1 VGSGALDGIL
11 RRVPAPPAPPGIDA
25 AAVEAFLVAHVP
37 GIEPPLV
44 FELIG
49 DGRSNLT
56 YRVTGRNVAA
66 QGGRPGSRPT
76 RSEAEPS
83 EGHVGPGGACVLR
96 RPPLGHVLPTA
107 HDMAREHRVLAALAG
122 SDVPVPRPLALCE
135 DPAVSGAP
143 FYVMEWRPGVVVA
156 DRLPEGFATTAQER
170 RRIGFALVEVLAR
183 LHAVD
188 FAAAGLGDFGRPE
201 GYLARQVRRWAQQWE
216 RSKTGE
222 VPAVDDLGRRLAAAL
237 PVSPAPSLV
246 HGDYRL
252 GNVALDPADPGRVVA
267 VYDWEMATLGD
278 PLTDLAWL
286 LVSWAEAGDS
296 ASSGA
301 AAALPTVT
309 AQPGFASRREL
320 KDTYA
325 RASGR
330 DLAALEFYEVLAF
343 YKLAVISEGIWA
355 RHRMGKTVGETFV
368 GIGRA
373 SVALAGQGLALADA
387 AADPRLRGTAS

>member
-1 VGSGALDGIL
+1 VPLLAA
-11 RRVPAPPAPPGIDA
+11 PAPPPGIEA
-25 AAVEAFLVAHVP
+25 AAVEAFFAAHVP
-37 GIEPPLV
+37 EVAPPLV

-56 YRVTGRNVAA
+56 YRVSGR
-66 QGGRPGSRPT
+66 GGRD
-76 RSEAEPS
+76 
-83 EGHVGPGGACVLR
+83 CVLR

-135 DPAVSGAP
+135 TPAVTGAP
-143 FYVMEWRPGVVVA
+143 FYVMEWRPGIVVA
-156 DRLPEGFATTAQER
+156 DRLPGGFAATAPER

-188 FAAAGLGDFGRPE
+188 FVAAGLADFGRPE

-216 RSKTGE
+216 RSKTSE
-222 VPAVDDLGRRLAAAL
+222 VPAVDELARRLAAAL
-237 PVSPAPSLV
+237 PVSPAPALV

-252 GNVALDPADPGRVVA
+252 GNAALDPADPGRVVA

-296 ASSGA
+296 SAAGA

-320 KDTYA
+320 RDAYA

-330 DLAALEFYEVLAF
+330 DLAALDFYEVLAF

-355 RHRMGKTVGETFV
+355 RHRMGKTVGETFA

-373 SVALAGQGLALADA
+373 SVTLASQGLAVADA
-387 AADPRLRGTAS
+387 ADDPRLRGA